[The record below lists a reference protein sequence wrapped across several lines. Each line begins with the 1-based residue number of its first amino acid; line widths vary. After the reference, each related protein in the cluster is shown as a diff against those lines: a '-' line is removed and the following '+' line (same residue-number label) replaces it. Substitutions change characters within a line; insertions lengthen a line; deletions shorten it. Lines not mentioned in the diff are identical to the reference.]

1 MRFVWQLS
9 AVVVVAMIGSQVV
22 AAVENHPW
30 LQLVLGLLVS
40 VLAVLVYGWVVNKTE
55 HRPATEVARKG
66 AGAAIGRGMLIGVAM
81 FGAVITNIYVNAHY
95 EINGLG
101 SVSGAVG
108 LVGFMAAASVTEELI
123 FRGILF
129 RIIEERTGTWIAL
142 TLTGLLFGLSHLLNP
157 NANLWGA
164 LAIAIEAGGMLA
176 AAYAATRTLWLPI
189 GLHFGWNFAA
199 AGIFSTEV
207 SGNNTPQG
215 LLDTMT
221 SGPTW
226 ITGGDF
232 GPEGSVYAVLFGV
245 LATIGFMWLAHKRGN
260 LVPRRRADRLAATPT
275 TLPR

>member
-1 MRFVWQLS
+1 MRFVWQLTAV
-9 AVVVVAMIGSQVV
+9 AVVSVIGAQLV
-22 AAVENHPW
+22 AAVENSPW
-30 LQLVLGLLVS
+30 LQLVFGLLVS
-40 VLAVLVYGWVVNKTE
+40 VLAVLVYGWVVSKTE
-55 HRPATEVARKG
+55 RRPATEVERKG
-66 AGAAIGRGMLIGVAM
+66 AGSAISRGMLIGVAM

-108 LVGFMAAASVTEELI
+108 LIGFMAAASVTEELL

-157 NANLWGA
+157 DAHLWGA
-164 LAIAIEAGGMLA
+164 LAIAVEAGGMLA
-176 AAYAATRTLWLPI
+176 AAYAATRTLWVPI

-207 SGNNTPQG
+207 SGNDTPQG
-215 LLDTMT
+215 LLDTVT

-226 ITGGDF
+226 VTGGAF

-245 LATIGFMWLAHKRGN
+245 LVMIGFLWLARKRGN
-260 LVPRRRADRLAATPT
+260 LVPRRRADRVAATPT
-275 TLPR
+275 TLSR

>member
-9 AVVVVAMIGSQVV
+9 AVVLVAMIGSQVV
-22 AAVENHPW
+22 AAVENNPW

-40 VLAVLVYGWVVNKTE
+40 VLAVLVYGWVVSKTE
-55 HRPATEVARKG
+55 HRPATEVAREG

-157 NANLWGA
+157 NADLWGA

-176 AAYAATRTLWLPI
+176 AAYAATRTLWVPI

-226 ITGGDF
+226 VTGGDF

-245 LATIGFMWLAHKRGN
+245 LVTIGFMWLARKRGN
-260 LVPRRRADRLAATPT
+260 LVPRRRADRIAATPT